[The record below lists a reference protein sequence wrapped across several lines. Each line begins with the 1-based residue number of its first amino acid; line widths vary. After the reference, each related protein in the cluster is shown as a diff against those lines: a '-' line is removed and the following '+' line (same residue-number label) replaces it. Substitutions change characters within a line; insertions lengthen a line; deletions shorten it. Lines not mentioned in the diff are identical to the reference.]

1 MIERVWT
8 RTCQVRTQAE
18 GCVSFD
24 AEQLIGSIIKGAL
37 TGRRKRS
44 RRVQRM
50 LTRRGGLLNGK
61 TLLALAGMA
70 WGLYETATQQGR
82 APVPTDTDA
91 TRGAAWPAAGTPP
104 QATSSTPPGPTST
117 EPPLRTAAA
126 VPAAS
131 QPATTSPPT
140 IPEGLL
146 RVVRLTVSAA
156 RADGTLS
163 DPERES
169 ILANAREAG
178 VESIVAREIEQ
189 PVPLPQIVVGVTDP
203 ALRADLYTLA
213 FAIVR
218 ADEQVTGGERVYLAQ
233 LAHLL
238 GLDPETSARL
248 EQDTATRIDAE
259 E

>member
-1 MIERVWT
+1 MDL
-8 RTCQVRTQAE
+8 
-18 GCVSFD
+18 D

-61 TLLALAGMA
+61 TLLALAGVA

-82 APVPTDTDA
+82 GTVPAGSEAPRGPVGSPPAVPSA
-91 TRGAAWPAAGTPP
+91 TAPAEASATPPAGPAVAATGAAPS
-104 QATSSTPPGPTST
+104 ATVSAPG
-117 EPPLRTAAA
+117 
-126 VPAAS
+126 
-131 QPATTSPPT
+131 

-156 RADGTLS
+156 RADGALS
-163 DPERES
+163 DVERES
-169 ILANAREAG
+169 ILAHARESG

-189 PVPLPQIVVGVTDP
+189 PVPLPQIVAGVTDP
-203 ALRADLYTLA
+203 ALRADLYTMA

-238 GLDPETSARL
+238 GLDPEATARL
-248 EQDTATRIDAE
+248 EQDTAARIDAE
-259 E
+259 GENV